1 MSLFIPRV
9 FSNIT
14 SERIASVFEKQG
26 FGMVK
31 RVDLV
36 SQGEYNRAYVHFDF
50 WCDSIITRAFKEKL
64 LKKDQVRVV
73 YDDPYYWIV
82 LENTSTS
89 YDPKK
94 TQASKKLLRMGIP
107 PHVLEGLTDTTC
119 ASMFDTATSL
129 KIQAP
134 KKRIQ
139 LDNSLQTKKVQKVV
153 APVPMTM
160 PFPAPMTM
168 PFPAP
173 MPIPFPAPM
182 TMPSIDY
189 VHWLEQENWRLQHM
203 LNYTFEQMEMD
214 IVMEKE
220 VEVVEDDM
228 ELEIQASL
236 HEDVEDNNLWYQ
248 VEQDN
253 MEVV

>member
-89 YDPKK
+89 YDTKK

-107 PHVLEGLTDTTC
+107 PHVLEGLTDTAC

-129 KIQAP
+129 KTQAP

-139 LDNSLQTKKVQKVV
+139 LDDSLQTKKVQKVG
-153 APVPMTM
+153 APAPMTTPM

-168 PFPAP
+168 PMHIA
-173 MPIPFPAPM
+173 
-182 TMPSIDY
+182 PSIDY
-189 VHWLEQENWRLQHM
+189 VHWLERENWRLQQM

-220 VEVVEDDM
+220 VEMVEDDM

>member
-1 MSLFIPRV
+1 MSSSMSLFIPRV

-50 WCDSIITRAFKEKL
+50 WCDSITTRAFKEKL

-94 TQASKKLLRMGIP
+94 VQS
-107 PHVLEGLTDTTC
+107 
-119 ASMFDTATSL
+119 
-129 KIQAP
+129 P

-139 LDNSLQTKKVQKVV
+139 LDDSLHTKKVQKVV
-153 APVPMTM
+153 APVPMPM

-168 PFPAP
+168 A
-173 MPIPFPAPM
+173 MPFPAPM
-182 TMPSIDY
+182 TMAMPSIDY
-189 VHWLEQENWRLQHM
+189 VHWLERENWRLQQM

-220 VEVVEDDM
+220 VEMVEDDM